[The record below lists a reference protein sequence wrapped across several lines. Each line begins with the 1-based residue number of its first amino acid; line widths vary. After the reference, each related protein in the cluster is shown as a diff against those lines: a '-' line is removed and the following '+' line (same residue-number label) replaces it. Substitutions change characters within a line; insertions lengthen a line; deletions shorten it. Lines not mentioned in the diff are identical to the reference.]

1 MRRGGVVASV
11 ASVTWLA
18 LALVAFSALAGC
30 SATGRKGMANAK
42 ATSDVRPSD
51 YLDSLERWTVT
62 KKVYHDLETRL
73 IVSATYHSGAFRSDY
88 VDEYARRYLLDTS
101 EREEMLRKS
110 LKEAERFHEFVF
122 AAYTPESRWNDFSRR
137 QSSWRL
143 RLYDDQGNAVE
154 PLVVTKPKQDD
165 PLLRAFYPY
174 FTLWSR
180 FYVVKFP
187 REGLSPET
195 KTLKL
200 QMTSALGA
208 AEMTYPRGEDLAAPI
223 RVENTP
229 GNPVPTAA
237 ASPSD

>member
-1 MRRGGVVASV
+1 MRRRDLVSAFAS
-11 ASVTWLA
+11 A
-18 LALVAFSALAGC
+18 VAFSALVAGC
-30 SATGRKGMANAK
+30 GAGGRKDMANSQ
-42 ATSDVRPSD
+42 ATSDVRPSA

-62 KKVYHDLETRL
+62 KKVYEDLETRL
-73 IVSATYHSGAFRSDY
+73 IVSTTYRSGAFRAHY
-88 VDEYARRYLLDTS
+88 VDEYARRYLLDAAQ
-101 EREEMLRKS
+101 REDMLSKS
-110 LKEAERFHEFVF
+110 LKEAERYHEFVF
-122 AAYTPESRWNDFSRR
+122 AAYTSETRWNDFSRR
-137 QSSWRL
+137 QSIWRL

-187 REGLSPET
+187 REGLSPDA

-208 AEMTYPRGEDLAAPI
+208 AEMTYPRGDADVPPPI
-223 RVENTP
+223 RVETAP
-229 GNPVPTAA
+229 DGGSSVPTAA
-237 ASPSD
+237 SSADRPE